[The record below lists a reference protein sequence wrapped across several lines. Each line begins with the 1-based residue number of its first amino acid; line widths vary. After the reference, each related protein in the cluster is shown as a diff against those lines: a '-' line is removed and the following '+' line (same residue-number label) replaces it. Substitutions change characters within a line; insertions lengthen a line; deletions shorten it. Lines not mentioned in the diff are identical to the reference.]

1 MCALNL
7 EQAVESYLEYKISLG
22 LHFRQESWLL
32 RHIQKQILENGRVE
46 LDAIAYERWNN
57 SIKNRHSNTRRKW
70 QQIVYN
76 FCLYRRRSDPTVFV
90 PEAEGFARKRPY
102 VTPVIVEP
110 EQISRMLTVATGLS
124 SSNRSFPLRGPCMR
138 LAVVLLYTC
147 GLRLGELLRLKLS
160 DVEEGGS
167 VLRIRESK
175 FHRSRL
181 IPLSESAAGELRAY
195 LDTRRALASTKADAP
210 LLCNRFG
217 GTLHPYSHPGMQAAL
232 INLFDAAGV
241 RDEYGRRP
249 RVHDI
254 RHSFALQAL
263 IRWYRQ
269 RADVQSKLPMLALYM
284 GHTSIESSA
293 YYLKWVPTLRRL
305 ASTRF
310 EERFGYLVEGESL

>member
-7 EQAVESYLEYKISLG
+7 EQAVEGYLEYKISLG
-22 LHFRQESWLL
+22 LNFKQESWLL
-32 RHIQKQILENGRVE
+32 RHINKQILEDGRVE
-46 LDAIAYERWNN
+46 LDAIAYEHWNN
-57 SIKNRHSNTRRKW
+57 SIKDRHNNTRRKW

-76 FCLYRRRSDPTVFV
+76 FCLYRRRSDPTAFV
-90 PEAEGFARKRPY
+90 PEAEGFVRKRPY

-110 EQISRMLTVATGLS
+110 EQISRMLIVATGL

-147 GLRLGELLRLKLS
+147 GLRLGELLRLRLS
-160 DVEEGGS
+160 DVEEGGR

-181 IPLSESAAGELRAY
+181 IPLSDSAAGELRAY
-195 LDTRRALASTKADAP
+195 LDTRRAMASTKADAP

-217 GTLHPYSHPGMQAAL
+217 GAVHPYSHPGMQAAL

-249 RVHDI
+249 RVHDL

-293 YYLKWVPTLRRL
+293 YYLKWVPTLRQL

-310 EERFGYLVEGESL
+310 EERFGYLVEGDSL